1 MRRRTA
7 PHILITALA
16 LLLIVAS
23 RIPSMSIEPEGDE
36 INNIYLS
43 IGTPDEIIART
54 PYDWV
59 PGGFLLMGGWI
70 NLVGLHPLA
79 LRWLPLFAFMVGCA
93 FTYRLLLRWRGH
105 DAALLGML
113 AYAALGLHI
122 FLSVY
127 MRGYAYALAL
137 LPCALWLTTRY
148 FAKPTLRR
156 AALLALAM
164 AAMFYS
170 QLTSALAFSVL
181 GMYSLLAHPRAIWR
195 WWLPAV
201 IALPLALPEILR
213 QRFILSSRLSI
224 TSSIPQPPFPQAYI
238 NIMRDYLGVAEIA
251 WVVVLIVAVLA
262 LLLRERPLRG
272 RGWLLLLWAFVI
284 PVILYLLNP
293 LLGLYS
299 GRYSWWVG
307 TGIALA
313 AAWGLAWL
321 PRAGRIGAGLALAA
335 LCFAPLGV
343 NRYLMPSEPLFDN
356 LRWLAEQYR
365 AGDVIVRDPANT
377 CGVPEK
383 WDLYSRVL
391 FPQGI
396 QFSQRADD
404 ARRVWFITFD
414 GQATPAL
421 LTDAQNGR
429 YAGRFVGRP
438 DCLIRLY
445 EAPPDSDGML
455 FDNGL
460 RFHGLDVID
469 NATGTVW
476 GEPIARR
483 EGEAL
488 RLRLWWSADRAI
500 EGDYSVGVY
509 LLADDGTILAQ
520 VDSAPQVVLP
530 EGAPPETS
538 RWTDD
543 TIYVEE
549 RVLTMPPVG
558 SMGVYRLALA
568 VYGWWDNVRVDA
580 PSVGDDGVLTLGVV
594 TLIAW

>member
-1 MRRRTA
+1 MPRRAAR
-7 PHILITALA
+7 PILIAAIA

-23 RIPSMSIEPEGDE
+23 RISSMSIEPEGDE

-43 IGTPDEIIART
+43 IGTPAEIVART

-79 LRWLPLFAFMVGCA
+79 LRWLPLFAFMLGCA
-93 FTYRLLLRWRGH
+93 FTYRLLLRWRGQ

-156 AALLALAM
+156 ALMLALAM

-181 GMYSLLAHPRAIWR
+181 GLYTLLAHPRAVWR

-201 IALPLALPEILR
+201 IALPLALPEIQR
-213 QRFILSSRLSI
+213 QSLILDTRLEATASI
-224 TSSIPQPPFPQAYI
+224 QLPPLPQAYV
-238 NIMRDYLGVAEIA
+238 NLMRDYFGVAEIA
-251 WVVVLIVAVLA
+251 WVAVLIVAVGV
-262 LLLRERPLRG
+262 LLWRERPLRG
-272 RGWLLLLWAFVI
+272 RGWLLLLWALGA
-284 PVILYLLNP
+284 PVVMYLLNP
-293 LLGLYS
+293 FFGLYS
-299 GRYSWWVG
+299 GRYSWWIG
-307 TGIALA
+307 TGIALV

-321 PRAGRIGAGLALAA
+321 PRAGRIAAGLALAV

-356 LRWLAEQYR
+356 LRWLAGQYR
-365 AGDVIVRDPANT
+365 AGDVIVRDSANT

-383 WDLYSRVL
+383 WDVYSRVL
-391 FPQGI
+391 FPQGV
-396 QFSQRADD
+396 QFSEGAGD
-404 ARRVWFITFD
+404 ARRVWFVTFD

-421 LTDAQNGR
+421 LADAQEGR

-438 DCLIRLY
+438 GCLIRLY
-445 EAPPDSDGML
+445 EAPPDSDGVP
-455 FDNGL
+455 FENGL
-460 RFHGLDVID
+460 RFHGMDVID
-469 NATGTVW
+469 NVTGTVW
-476 GEPIARR
+476 GETIARR

-488 RLRLWWSADRAI
+488 RLRLWWSADRPV

-509 LLADDGTILAQ
+509 LLANNGAMLAQ

-530 EGAPPETS
+530 EGTPMETS
-538 RWTDD
+538 RWSTD
-543 TIYVEE
+543 TMYVEE
-549 RVLTMPPVG
+549 RVLTMPTVG
-558 SMGVYRLALA
+558 AMGMYRLALA
-568 VYGWWDNVRVDA
+568 VYGWWDNARIA
-580 PSVGDDGVLTLGVV
+580 AAGVGDDGTLPLGAVYLV
-594 TLIAW
+594 AW